1 MNTNSKAIILLLRR
15 IIAFVID
22 AAILFS
28 IGYVLSLFLSDI
40 FSELKLWGRL
50 IGLIIA
56 VLYFGIFNSN
66 ILYGHTI
73 GKLIVRIKVVDSEG
87 KYISIIKSILRSLIY
102 IIPYFVLFI
111 FSQSSNVPYLLRVLE
126 NLIPFGIGGI
136 IIYLFIF
143 NWKTHQSLHDIIVN
157 TYVVDLN
164 NNVSNES
171 KSISL
176 FHYIFCSI
184 YFVILLILFSLIEFN
199 SASNSVLK
207 ELPLLEKE
215 ILKSNEF
222 HDVRATL
229 LQTDNEKI
237 LIIHTFPNNK
247 IDNYKDHSKLL
258 SLRIYKLFNEFDT
271 MMINYNYGF
280 NIGLYWSGSQ
290 YHMIY
295 KISYFK

>member
-1 MNTNSKAIILLLRR
+1 M
-15 IIAFVID
+15 
-22 AAILFS
+22 
-28 IGYVLSLFLSDI
+28 
-40 FSELKLWGRL
+40 
-50 IGLIIA
+50 
-56 VLYFGIFNSN
+56 
-66 ILYGHTI
+66 
-73 GKLIVRIKVVDSEG
+73 
-87 KYISIIKSILRSLIY
+87 
-102 IIPYFVLFI
+102 
-111 FSQSSNVPYLLRVLE
+111 LE

-184 YFVILLILFSLIEFN
+184 YFVIFLILFSLIEFN

-271 MMINYNYGF
+271 MRINYNYGF

-295 KISYFK
+295 KISDFK